1 MSLFAAVWA
10 LVEDRYHT
18 VFNNG
23 APYGPVFMLGGLTFA
38 ALFYVDKRRS
48 RGRRVSLSGF
58 IRTIFPARIVWH
70 PSSRLDMRLWFLNT
84 LVFASGYAMLALG
97 ALFWRDAA
105 VGGLTSLLGAHEP
118 TAWPTWMILA
128 LVTLFELLA
137 YEFGYWS
144 AHYVF
149 HAVPAL
155 WEFHK
160 VHHSAEVMTT
170 FTEMRTHPVEII
182 SFMNVIAFFTGL
194 VFGVMTY
201 AFGPGV
207 HAYTLLNLNI
217 ALMAFLITV
226 GHLRHS
232 HLWIPFKGLAGRLL
246 QSPAHHQIHHSD
258 QPRHFNKNLGFAL
271 AVWDWAFG
279 TLYVPETHEKIT
291 FGVGADHVGFRT
303 VLRSYLLPFGYAAG
317 HVRRWLA
324 GPGSRQPQ
332 GETLAAPAEA
342 RRAISRQRA
351 A

>member
-1 MSLFAAVWA
+1 MQVFVSFWA
-10 LVEDRYHT
+10 LIQDRCHA

-23 APYGPVFMLGGLTFA
+23 APYGPVFMLGALAFA
-38 ALFYVDKRRS
+38 ILFYVDRRRS
-48 RGRRVSLSGF
+48 RRRRMSVSGF
-58 IRTIFPARIVWH
+58 IRTIFPARILWH
-70 PSSRLDMRLWFLNT
+70 PSSRLDMRLWVLNT

-105 VGGLTSLLGAHEP
+105 VSGLTSLFGAHEP
-118 TAWPTWMILA
+118 TAFPLWAVIAMA
-128 LVTLFELLA
+128 TLFELLA

-194 VFGVMTY
+194 VFGMMTY
-201 AFGPGV
+201 VFGPGV

-232 HLWIPFKGLAGRLL
+232 HLWIAFTGLAGKLL

-291 FGVGADHVGFRT
+291 FGVGAAHVDFKT
-303 VLRSYLLPFGYAAG
+303 VFTSFALPFLRAAEHLRSWTLGPRAPAGDSEAAVRPAKTRGAAG
-317 HVRRWLA
+317 
-324 GPGSRQPQ
+324 Q
-332 GETLAAPAEA
+332 
-342 RRAISRQRA
+342 RRAA
-351 A
+351 

>member
-1 MSLFAAVWA
+1 MQFLTSVWA
-10 LVEDRYHT
+10 LVQDRYHT

-23 APYGPVFMLGGLTFA
+23 APYGPVFMLGALA
-38 ALFYVDKRRS
+38 MAVLFYVDKRRA
-48 RGRRVSLSGF
+48 RGRRISVSGF
-58 IRTIFPARIVWH
+58 IRTIFPARIFWH

-84 LVFASGYAMLALG
+84 LVFASGYGMLALG
-97 ALFWRDAA
+97 TLFWRDATMT
-105 VGGLTSLLGAHEP
+105 GLTSLLGAHEP
-118 TAWPTWMILA
+118 TAWPLWTIVAM
-128 LVTLFELLA
+128 VTVFELLA

-149 HAVPAL
+149 HAIPAL

-170 FTEMRTHPVEII
+170 FTEMRQHPVEII

-201 AFGPGV
+201 AFGPGAQ
-207 HAYTLLNLNI
+207 HFTLLNLNI
-217 ALMAFLITV
+217 GLMLFLITI

-232 HLWIPFKGLAGRLL
+232 HLWIAFTGLAGRVM

-279 TLYVPETHEKIT
+279 TLYVPEQYEKIT
-291 FGVGADHVGFRT
+291 FGVGAAHVDFTT
-303 VLRSYLLPFGYAAG
+303 VVKSYFLPFVRAATQ
-317 HVRRWLA
+317 VRNWIAR
-324 GPGSRQPQ
+324 PR
-332 GETLAAPAEA
+332 APAQETEPAPVAATA
-342 RRAISRQRA
+342 RRAPSQQRA

>member
-1 MSLFAAVWA
+1 MSFFSAVLA
-10 LVEDRYHT
+10 LIQDRYHA

-23 APYGPVFMLGGLTFA
+23 APYGPVFMLGALTFA
-38 ALFYVDKRRS
+38 VLFYVEKRRS
-48 RGRRVSLSGF
+48 RGRRVSVSGF
-58 IRTIFPARIVWH
+58 IRTIFPARIIWH
-70 PSSRLDMRLWFLNT
+70 PSSRLDMRLWVLNT

-105 VGGLTSLLGAHEP
+105 TSGLTSMFGAHEP
-118 TAWPTWMILA
+118 TAWPIWTILA
-128 LVTLFELLA
+128 MATIFELLA
-137 YEFGYWS
+137 YEFGYWA

-149 HAVPAL
+149 HAIPAL

-182 SFMNVIAFFTGL
+182 SFMNVIAMFTGL

-201 AFGPGV
+201 VFGPGV

-232 HLWIPFKGLAGRLL
+232 HLWIAFTGFAGKVL

-291 FGVGADHVGFRT
+291 FGVGAAHVDFTT
-303 VLRSYLLPFGYAAG
+303 VFNSYFLPFARAAG
-317 HVRRWLA
+317 HLRSWTV
-324 GPGSRQPQ
+324 GPRAPAPEDGAVAPVANAR
-332 GETLAAPAEA
+332 AAPA
-342 RRAISRQRA
+342 RSRA

>member
-1 MSLFAAVWA
+1 MSLFAAA
-10 LVEDRYHT
+10 LALIQDRYHT

-38 ALFYVDKRRS
+38 VLFYVDKRRS

-97 ALFWRDAA
+97 ALFWRDAI
-105 VGGLTSLLGAHEP
+105 VSGLTSLLGAHEP
-118 TAWPTWMILA
+118 TAWPTWTILA
-128 LVTLFELLA
+128 IVTLFELLA

-182 SFMNVIAFFTGL
+182 AFMNVIAFFTGV

-232 HLWIPFKGLAGRLL
+232 HLWIPFKGLAGKLL

-291 FGVGADHVGFRT
+291 FGVGAEHVNFRT
-303 VLRSYLLPFGYAAG
+303 VFASYFLPFARAAG
-317 HVRRWLA
+317 HVRRWIA
-324 GPGSRQPQ
+324 RPGVREAE
-332 GETLAAPAEA
+332 GETLAHPAEA
-342 RRAISRQRA
+342 RRAASRQRA